1 VQKFLGLANY
11 YHRFIKGF
19 ALIARPLHDMI
30 KKDKKWEWTKKQ
42 ERAFRELKKKFTE
55 EPVLAAP
62 DLDKKMQIEVN
73 VSDYATRGVLSM
85 ECEDK
90 L

>member
-1 VQKFLGLANY
+1 MV
-11 YHRFIKGF
+11 
-19 ALIARPLHDMI
+19 
-30 KKDKKWEWTKKQ
+30 KKDKKWEWTEKQ
-42 ERAFRELKKKFTE
+42 KRAFRELKKRFTE

-62 DLDKKMQIEVN
+62 DLNKKMQMEVD

>member
-1 VQKFLGLANY
+1 MV
-11 YHRFIKGF
+11 
-19 ALIARPLHDMI
+19 
-30 KKDKKWEWTKKQ
+30 KKDKKWEWTEKQ
-42 ERAFRELKKKFTE
+42 KRAFRELKKRFTE

-62 DLDKKMQIEVN
+62 DLNKKIQMEVD